1 MILYKVRII
10 LILWKHW
17 QGGIILNIFNLASFI
32 EIINENSISKAAS
45 NLHMTQSA
53 LSQQLKSI
61 ENDLNCQLVERS
73 NRGVTPTEA
82 GNIVFKY
89 AEIFLDLYENMMK
102 EIEDSKKLELKEI
115 KIGSSNSVCEYLIP
129 CTLYTYRKKD
139 RNIRFTTKC
148 DYTKNV
154 IDSVKSYR
162 TDVGFITME
171 IDDPDITCTKI
182 EDHELVIIYSPENN
196 EMDKVS
202 SLKDLASEG
211 FIMGPEESG
220 IRKVI
225 EKTFASN
232 GIPFNEVNIHMELGS
247 MEAIKTSV
255 IENHGISIVPYA
267 TAKKELF
274 TGTLKSKKID
284 GLNLKCD
291 ICLIYLKNHKYN
303 EHIIEFID
311 YMEHFGRETFC

>member
-1 MILYKVRII
+1 M
-10 LILWKHW
+10 
-17 QGGIILNIFNLASFI
+17 NIFNLASFI
-32 EIINENSISKAAS
+32 EIIRENSISKAAS

-73 NRGVTPTEA
+73 NKGVTPTEA
-82 GNIVFKY
+82 GNIVYKY
-89 AEIFLDLYENMMK
+89 SEIFLDLYENMMK

-129 CTLYTYRKKD
+129 CTLYTYRRKD
-139 RNIRFTTKC
+139 KNIRFTTKC

-171 IDDPDITCTKI
+171 IDDPDIICTKMQ
-182 EDHELVIIYSPENN
+182 DHELVIIYSPENQ
-196 EMDKVS
+196 EMEKDADI
-202 SLKDLASEG
+202 KDLASMG

-225 EKTFASN
+225 EKTFEAN
-232 GIPFNEVNIHMELGS
+232 GVPFEDVNVHMELGS

-255 IENHGISIVPYA
+255 MENHGISIVPYA

-291 ICLIYLKNHKYN
+291 ICLIYLKDHKYYD
-303 EHIIEFID
+303 HIQRFIL
-311 YMEHFGRETFC
+311 YMEQFGRETFC